1 MYNSRKQKRENRHDG
16 TSGRIKKSGGAGK
29 VFGFYD
35 FDKRSIE
42 KCLKNSYTASLYT
55 KQSNPYWQSHA
66 SIQGRKDCQNQIK
79 ESPYP
84 KRTPG
89 IDKRR
94 PDQFLDFRI
103 EKQKQQ
109 AR

>member
-1 MYNSRKQKRENRHDG
+1 MALPAELKNPAA
-16 TSGRIKKSGGAGK
+16 AGK
-29 VFGFYD
+29 VISGSYD

-42 KCLKNSYTASLYT
+42 KCLKNSHTASLYT

-94 PDQFLDFRI
+94 PDQFLDFG
-103 EKQKQQ
+103 
-109 AR
+109 

>member
-1 MYNSRKQKRENRHDG
+1 MYNSCKQKRENRHDG

-42 KCLKNSYTASLYT
+42 KCLKKFPYRIPVYKTV
-55 KQSNPYWQSHA
+55 QSILAESC

-79 ESPYP
+79 ESHIP
-84 KRTPG
+84 REH
-89 IDKRR
+89 
-94 PDQFLDFRI
+94 QV
-103 EKQKQQ
+103 
-109 AR
+109 